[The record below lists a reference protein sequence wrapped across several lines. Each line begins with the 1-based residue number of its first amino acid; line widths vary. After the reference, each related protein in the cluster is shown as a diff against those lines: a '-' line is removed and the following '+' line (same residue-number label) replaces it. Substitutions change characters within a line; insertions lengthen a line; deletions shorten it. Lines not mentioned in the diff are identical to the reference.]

1 MKILR
6 YKNILIFMLIVV
18 LLSSLYLLG
27 QAVQGAEQFNRI
39 YLWLFGASIIA
50 VIILGSVIVQRF
62 VWLYV
67 KNKKNEPG
75 IKLTSRMVKTFVFLS
90 LPPVLVVYLFST
102 QFLNNYIDSWFDSKT
117 GQALN
122 DSLELG
128 QLFLDVQTTQ
138 ALTQTKTIAQ
148 KLSEIDPPRQNI
160 YLERFL
166 DESNAS
172 SLVLISASEKVV
184 GQANIDLLDFN
195 TSLPPQSVYQRIRTG
210 ATYARIEPKQGSQLQ
225 IRTLVKIENVL
236 NVSTSYRFLQGL
248 FPIKDEYSDLA
259 YNIETAY
266 VGYNQQK
273 YQRKEL
279 KKTFN
284 IILFL
289 VLMISMLLALVR
301 AFSSARNLVA
311 PVKLLSQA
319 TQRIAGGDYN
329 QNIPV
334 SSSDEIGFLVK
345 SFNTMS
351 SQLAASSAI
360 AHRAQTEAISQKW
373 YLENVLS
380 HLSSGVL
387 SINNEQR
394 ILMANSAARKILNLT
409 AKDIINQNIN
419 QLNLNKEGLTPFVEL
434 ILTKLNDHSEEWQ
447 QETLITEN
455 ELRKILVVR
464 GSRIPDHEQDDGGM
478 VVVFDDQTII
488 NQAQRDAAW
497 SEVARRLA
505 HEVKN
510 PLTPIQLSAE
520 RLRLRFLDKMSEQDK
535 DILDRATQTIVSQVD
550 NLKTLVNAFSD
561 YAKAPELK
569 REARGLN
576 KLIKEAVDL
585 YFISHA
591 GINFKL
597 ELLDPEPIMYIDKVR
612 FSQLLNNLIKNSVEG
627 SDNKEVSITIT
638 TLISLSVENNLV
650 IKFSDQGH
658 GFTDKILEHLF
669 EPYETTKSTGSGLG
683 LAIVK
688 KIVEEHGGNIK
699 AYNHTNGAMI
709 EINLPIYHK

>member
-6 YKNILIFMLIVV
+6 YKNILIFVLALV
-18 LLSSLYLLG
+18 LLSSLYFLG
-27 QAVQGAEQFNRI
+27 QAVQGSEQFNRI

-50 VIILGSVIVQRF
+50 VVLLGGIIIQRF

-67 KNKKNEPG
+67 KRKKNEPG

-117 GQALN
+117 SQALN
-122 DSLELG
+122 DSLKLG

-138 ALTQTKTIAQ
+138 ALTQTKSMAQ
-148 KLSEIDPPRQNI
+148 KLSEIDPLRQAI
-160 YLERFL
+160 YLERYL

-172 SLVLISASEKVV
+172 SLILISASEKLV
-184 GQANIDLLDFN
+184 GQANIDFLDLV
-195 TSLPPQSVYQRIRTG
+195 TSLPPQSVYQSVRTG
-210 ATYARIEPKQGSQLQ
+210 SNYARIEPKQGSQLQ
-225 IRTLVKIENVL
+225 IRTLVKVENVL
-236 NVSTSYRFLQGL
+236 DVSTSYRFLQGL

-259 YNIETAY
+259 YNIEIAS

-319 TQRIAGGDYN
+319 TQRIAGGDYS
-329 QNIPV
+329 QSIPV
-334 SSSDEIGFLVK
+334 SSADEIGFLVK
-345 SFNTMS
+345 SFNAMS
-351 SQLAASSAI
+351 LQLADSSAL

-387 SINNEQR
+387 SINNDHR
-394 ILMANSAARKILNLT
+394 VLMANSAARKILNLSS
-409 AKDIINQNIN
+409 KDIINQNIN
-419 QLNLNKEGLTPFVEL
+419 QLYLKKEGLTTFVEL
-434 ILTKLNDHSEEWQ
+434 ILTKLQDHSEDWQ

-520 RLRLRFLDKMSEQDK
+520 RLRLRFLDKMPEQDK

-576 KLIKEAVDL
+576 KLIQEAVDL

-591 GINFKL
+591 GINFNL
-597 ELLDPEPIMYIDKVR
+597 ELLKPEPIMYIDKVR

-627 SDNKEVSITIT
+627 SDNKDVSITIT
-638 TLISLSVENNLV
+638 TLRSETVDNSLV
-650 IKFSDQGH
+650 IKFSDKGH
-658 GFTDKILEHLF
+658 GFAEKIMEHLF
-669 EPYETTKSTGSGLG
+669 EPYETTKATGSGLG

-688 KIVEEHGGNIK
+688 KIVEEHGGKIK
-699 AYNHTNGAMI
+699 AYNHNNGAMV
-709 EINLPIYHK
+709 EISLPIYHK

>member
-1 MKILR
+1 MRIHL
-6 YKNILIFMLIVV
+6 KNSLVVILIIVLI
-18 LLSSLYLLG
+18 SSLYFLS
-27 QAVQGAEQFNRI
+27 QAVQSAEQFNRI
-39 YLWLFGASIIA
+39 YLWLFGASILAVFILGI
-50 VIILGSVIVQRF
+50 VIIQRF
-62 VWLYV
+62 VWLFT
-67 KNKKNEPG
+67 KRRKNEPG

-90 LPPVLVVYLFST
+90 LPPVLAVYLFST

-117 GQALN
+117 SQALN

-148 KLSEIDPPRQNI
+148 KLSEIDSPRQAI

-166 DESNAS
+166 DETRAS
-172 SLVLISASEKVV
+172 GLTLISASEKVIE
-184 GQANIDLLDFN
+184 QASIDILDLN
-195 TSLPPQSVYQRIRTG
+195 PSLPPQSVYRNVRTG
-210 ATYARIEPKQGSQLQ
+210 NNYARIEPKQGSQLQ
-225 IRTLVKIENVL
+225 IRTLVKVDNVL
-236 NVSTSYRFLQGL
+236 DVANSYRFLQGL
-248 FPIKDEYSDLA
+248 FPIKDEYSTLA
-259 YNIETAY
+259 FNIETAS

-273 YQRKEL
+273 YQREQL

-319 TQRIAGGDYN
+319 TTRIAEGDYS
-329 QNIPV
+329 QSIPV
-334 SSSDEIGFLVK
+334 SSKDEIGFLVK

-351 SQLAASSAI
+351 SQLAASSAL
-360 AHRAQTEAISQKW
+360 AHRAQTDAVSKQW

-380 HLSSGVL
+380 HLSSGVI
-387 SINNEQR
+387 SIDTDFR
-394 ILMANSAARKILNLT
+394 ILMANSAALKILQLST
-409 AKDIINQNIN
+409 KDVINQNIKH
-419 QLNLNKEGLTPFVEL
+419 LNLMNIGLTPFVDL
-434 ILTKLNDHSEEWQ
+434 LLTKLNDHSDEWQ

-455 ELRKILVVR
+455 ESRKVLVVR
-464 GSRIPDHEQDDGGM
+464 GSRIPDYEQDEGGM

-520 RLRLRFLDKMSEQDK
+520 RLRLRFLDKMPEQDK
-535 DILDRATQTIVSQVD
+535 DILDRSTQTIVSQVE

-591 GINFKL
+591 GIDFKL
-597 ELLDPEPIMYIDKVR
+597 DLLEPEPTMYIDKVR
-612 FSQLLNNLIKNSVEG
+612 FSQLLNNLIKNSVESAKDNNVSIRIETAINERIDNILVITF
-627 SDNKEVSITIT
+627 SDNGQGFKE
-638 TLISLSVENNLV
+638 
-650 IKFSDQGH
+650 
-658 GFTDKILEHLF
+658 KILKHVF
-669 EPYETTKSTGSGLG
+669 EPYETTKVTGSGLG

-699 AYNHTNGAMI
+699 AYNHVQGAMI
-709 EINLPIYHK
+709 EINLPIYQR